1 MTFPAVGIAQN
12 NDRGPDTRTKSFW
25 AGSVG
30 SALTATDLVFC
41 GNPPRRL
48 YVGTAGTLVLT
59 HTDGNGGTYDD
70 TITGIVAGTQLFKS
84 SIVGVKA
91 SGSTAYNL
99 TFGW

>member
-1 MTFPAVGIAQN
+1 MTFPAVGITLN

-25 AGSVG
+25 AGAVG

-41 GNPPRRL
+41 GSPPRRL
-48 YVGTAGTLVLT
+48 YVGGAGNLVLT
-59 HTDGNGGTYDD
+59 HADGNGGTYDD
-70 TITGIVAGTQLFKS
+70 TITGVTAGTILFKN

-91 SGSTAYNL
+91 TSTAHSL